1 MVGMLAWKTSQGEK
15 RGKTVTLREREL
27 LHIRICCA
35 EILRGPKTPESV
47 LRRRVNTAA
56 RKLKKAGIG
65 RVILPE
71 DFSQAE
77 QLEKWEL
84 RPVSTLPLRKTLAAD
99 WVRRDLKQRGIPA
112 AGARVAVAAGSMT
125 GEVVRTVTELSLR
138 HRYVLLSV
146 PYGGEELC
154 QQLRREYGVS
164 LLLKPTREQ
173 LEGADMVFVTCGLGG
188 GTGTGS
194 APIIAKIAKKL
205 GALTVAVATMPFSAE
220 GIKRRENAELGLEKL
235 QEAADTVIIIPND
248 KLLEVA
254 PNLPLNKAFMVSDEI
269 LGRAVK
275 GITELITKRGLVSLD
290 FADIR
295 SIMGGSGMAM
305 IGMGESDSGDRA
317 LESVHEALSSPL
329 LDIDIS
335 NATGALVN
343 ISGSSDLTLN
353 EAEKIVQIVGD
364 RLDPEANIIWGAQ
377 IDEDLQNMI
386 RTTIVVSGVKSQ
398 YTIEPKNDDFEEID
412 IDDDFEGTVLG
423 QTEDA
428 PADPLDEFLDGI
440 F

>member
-1 MVGMLAWKTSQGEK
+1 MKFIDDAIKESEQRMEEKAPETISSDIDEELIGIMKGVKTNIFVVGAGGAGNNTISRLNEMGIEGATTIAVNTDAQDLFYSQSAQKILLGRQTSKGLGAGGEPSV
-15 RGKTVTLREREL
+15 GEE
-27 LHIRICCA
+27 CA
-35 EILRGPKTPESV
+35 EES
-47 LRRRVNTAA
+47 
-56 RKLKKAGIG
+56 
-65 RVILPE
+65 E
-71 DFSQAE
+71 DE
-77 QLEKWEL
+77 
-84 RPVSTLPLRKTLAAD
+84 
-99 WVRRDLKQRGIPA
+99 I
-112 AGARVAVAAGSMT
+112 
-125 GEVVRTVTELSLR
+125 
-138 HRYVLLSV
+138 
-146 PYGGEELC
+146 
-154 QQLRREYGVS
+154 RES
-164 LLLKPTREQ
+164 

-220 GIKRRENAELGLEKL
+220 GIKRRENAEEGLEKL
-235 QEAADTVIIIPND
+235 QDAADTVIIIPND

-275 GITELITKRGLVSLD
+275 GITELITKKGLVSLD

-295 SIMGGSGMAM
+295 SIMSGSGMAM

-343 ISGSSDLTLN
+343 ISGSSDLTLH
-353 EAEKIVQIVGD
+353 EAEKIVQVVAD
-364 RLDPEANIIWGAQ
+364 KLDPEANIIWGTQ
-377 IDEDLQNMI
+377 IDESLQNI
-386 RTTIVVSGVKSQ
+386 VRTTVVVSGIKSNYNSISSPDVEFDDDIQ
-398 YTIEPKNDDFEEID
+398 EAGPASDQLDDFI
-412 IDDDFEGTVLG
+412 
-423 QTEDA
+423 
-428 PADPLDEFLDGI
+428 DGI

>member
-1 MVGMLAWKTSQGEK
+1 MKFIDDAIKESEQRMEEKVPEKISSDIDEDLINIIKGVRTNIFVVGAGGAGNNTISRLNEMGIEGATTIAVNTDAQDLFYCQSSKKILLGRQTSKGLGAGGEP
-15 RGKTVTLREREL
+15 TVGEE
-27 LHIRICCA
+27 CA
-35 EILRGPKTPESV
+35 EES
-47 LRRRVNTAA
+47 
-56 RKLKKAGIG
+56 
-65 RVILPE
+65 E
-71 DFSQAE
+71 DE
-77 QLEKWEL
+77 I
-84 RPVSTLPLRKTLAAD
+84 
-99 WVRRDLKQRGIPA
+99 RD
-112 AGARVAVAAGSMT
+112 
-125 GEVVRTVTELSLR
+125 E
-138 HRYVLLSV
+138 
-146 PYGGEELC
+146 
-154 QQLRREYGVS
+154 
-164 LLLKPTREQ
+164 

-220 GIKRRENAELGLEKL
+220 GIKRRENAEQGLEKL
-235 QEAADTVIIIPND
+235 HDAADTVIVIPND

-275 GITELITKRGLVSLD
+275 GITELITKKGLVSLD

-295 SIMGGSGMAM
+295 SIMSGSGMAM

-343 ISGSSDLTLN
+343 ISGSSDLTLH
-353 EAEKIVQIVGD
+353 EAEKIVQVVAD
-364 RLDPEANIIWGAQ
+364 KLDPEANIIWGTQ
-377 IDEDLQNMI
+377 IDESLQNTV
-386 RTTIVVSGVKSQ
+386 RTTVVVSGIKGNYEDNIGPDVNDADDVSESEAANDQ
-398 YTIEPKNDDFEEID
+398 LDDFI
-412 IDDDFEGTVLG
+412 
-423 QTEDA
+423 
-428 PADPLDEFLDGI
+428 DGI

>member
-1 MVGMLAWKTSQGEK
+1 VKIIDDAIKESEQRMEEKQPEKISSDIDEDLINIIQGVKTNIFVVGAGGAGNNTISRLNEMGIEGATTIAVNTDAQDLFYSQSSKKILLGRQTSKGLGAGGEPSV
-15 RGKTVTLREREL
+15 GEE
-27 LHIRICCA
+27 CA
-35 EILRGPKTPESV
+35 EES
-47 LRRRVNTAA
+47 
-56 RKLKKAGIG
+56 
-65 RVILPE
+65 E
-71 DFSQAE
+71 DE
-77 QLEKWEL
+77 I
-84 RPVSTLPLRKTLAAD
+84 
-99 WVRRDLKQRGIPA
+99 RD
-112 AGARVAVAAGSMT
+112 
-125 GEVVRTVTELSLR
+125 E
-138 HRYVLLSV
+138 
-146 PYGGEELC
+146 
-154 QQLRREYGVS
+154 
-164 LLLKPTREQ
+164 

-220 GIKRRENAELGLEKL
+220 GIKRRENAEQGLEKL
-235 QEAADTVIIIPND
+235 QEAADTVIVIPND

-275 GITELITKRGLVSLD
+275 GITELITKKGLVSLD

-295 SIMGGSGMAM
+295 SIMSGSGMAM

-343 ISGSSDLTLN
+343 ISGSSDLTLH
-353 EAEKIVQIVGD
+353 EAEKIVQVVAD
-364 RLDPEANIIWGAQ
+364 KLDPEANIIWGTQ
-377 IDEDLQNMI
+377 IDESLQNMV
-386 RTTIVVSGVKSQ
+386 RTTVVVSGIDANS
-398 YTIEPKNDDFEEID
+398 EPGNEPDVDYSEESGETESANDQLDDFI
-412 IDDDFEGTVLG
+412 
-423 QTEDA
+423 
-428 PADPLDEFLDGI
+428 DGI

>member
-1 MVGMLAWKTSQGEK
+1 MKFIDDAIKESEQRMEEKAPEKISSDIDEDLINIIKGVRTNIFVVGAGGAGNNTISRLNEMGIEGATTIAVNTDAQDLFYCQSSKKILLGRQTSKGLGAGGEP
-15 RGKTVTLREREL
+15 TVGEE
-27 LHIRICCA
+27 CA
-35 EILRGPKTPESV
+35 EES
-47 LRRRVNTAA
+47 
-56 RKLKKAGIG
+56 
-65 RVILPE
+65 E
-71 DFSQAE
+71 DE
-77 QLEKWEL
+77 IRNE
-84 RPVSTLPLRKTLAAD
+84 
-99 WVRRDLKQRGIPA
+99 
-112 AGARVAVAAGSMT
+112 
-125 GEVVRTVTELSLR
+125 
-138 HRYVLLSV
+138 
-146 PYGGEELC
+146 
-154 QQLRREYGVS
+154 
-164 LLLKPTREQ
+164 

-220 GIKRRENAELGLEKL
+220 GIKRRENAEQGLEKL
-235 QEAADTVIIIPND
+235 QEAADTVIVIPND

-275 GITELITKRGLVSLD
+275 GITELITKKGLVSLD

-295 SIMGGSGMAM
+295 SIMSGSGMAM

-343 ISGSSDLTLN
+343 ISGSSDLTLH
-353 EAEKIVQIVGD
+353 EAEKIVQVVAD
-364 RLDPEANIIWGAQ
+364 KLDPEANIIWGTQ
-377 IDEDLQNMI
+377 IDESLQNVV
-386 RTTIVVSGVKSQ
+386 RTTVVVSGIKSSADGV
-398 YTIEPKNDDFEEID
+398 IESDFDD
-412 IDDDFEGTVLG
+412 
-423 QTEDA
+423 TEDV
-428 PADPLDEFLDGI
+428 ADSEAASDQLDSFIDGI

>member
-1 MVGMLAWKTSQGEK
+1 MKFIDDAIKESEQRMEENAPEKISSDIDEELIGIMQGVKTNIFVVGAGGAGNNTISRLNEMGIEGATTIAVNTDAQDLFYSQSGTKILLGRQTSKGLGAGGEPSV
-15 RGKTVTLREREL
+15 GEE
-27 LHIRICCA
+27 CA
-35 EILRGPKTPESV
+35 EES
-47 LRRRVNTAA
+47 
-56 RKLKKAGIG
+56 
-65 RVILPE
+65 E
-71 DFSQAE
+71 DE
-77 QLEKWEL
+77 
-84 RPVSTLPLRKTLAAD
+84 
-99 WVRRDLKQRGIPA
+99 I
-112 AGARVAVAAGSMT
+112 
-125 GEVVRTVTELSLR
+125 
-138 HRYVLLSV
+138 
-146 PYGGEELC
+146 
-154 QQLRREYGVS
+154 REN
-164 LLLKPTREQ
+164 

-205 GALTVAVATMPFSAE
+205 GALTVAVATLPFSAE
-220 GIKRRENAELGLEKL
+220 GIKRRENADQGLEKL

-275 GITELITKRGLVSLD
+275 GITELITKKGLVSLD

-295 SIMGGSGMAM
+295 SIMSGSGMAM

-343 ISGSSDLTLN
+343 ISGSSDLTLH
-353 EAEKIVQIVGD
+353 EAEKIVQVVAD
-364 RLDPEANIIWGAQ
+364 KLDPEANIIWGTQ
-377 IDEDLQNMI
+377 IDESLQNTV
-386 RTTIVVSGVKSQ
+386 RTTVVVSGIKSNSTPDDSSDIDYADDNQ
-398 YTIEPKNDDFEEID
+398 ETGSANDELDDFI
-412 IDDDFEGTVLG
+412 
-423 QTEDA
+423 
-428 PADPLDEFLDGI
+428 DGI

>member
-1 MVGMLAWKTSQGEK
+1 MKFIDDAIKESEQRMEEKAPEKISSDIDEDLINIIQGVRTNIFVVGAGGAGNNTISRLNEMGIEGATTIAVNTDAQDLFYCQSSKKILLGRQTSKGLGAGGEP
-15 RGKTVTLREREL
+15 TVGEE
-27 LHIRICCA
+27 CA
-35 EILRGPKTPESV
+35 EES
-47 LRRRVNTAA
+47 
-56 RKLKKAGIG
+56 
-65 RVILPE
+65 E
-71 DFSQAE
+71 DE
-77 QLEKWEL
+77 IRNE
-84 RPVSTLPLRKTLAAD
+84 
-99 WVRRDLKQRGIPA
+99 
-112 AGARVAVAAGSMT
+112 
-125 GEVVRTVTELSLR
+125 
-138 HRYVLLSV
+138 
-146 PYGGEELC
+146 
-154 QQLRREYGVS
+154 
-164 LLLKPTREQ
+164 

-220 GIKRRENAELGLEKL
+220 GIKRRENAEQGLEKL
-235 QEAADTVIIIPND
+235 QEAADTVIVIPND

-275 GITELITKRGLVSLD
+275 GITELITKKGLVSLD

-295 SIMGGSGMAM
+295 SIMSGSGMAM

-343 ISGSSDLTLN
+343 ISGSSDLTLH
-353 EAEKIVQIVGD
+353 EAEKIVQVVAD
-364 RLDPEANIIWGAQ
+364 KLDPEANIIWGTQ
-377 IDEDLQNMI
+377 IDESLQNTV
-386 RTTIVVSGVKSQ
+386 RTTVVVSGIKSN
-398 YTIEPKNDDFEEID
+398 YDINTEPD
-412 IDDDFEGTVLG
+412 IDF
-423 QTEDA
+423 TEDA
-428 PADPLDEFLDGI
+428 QQSESANDQLDDFIDGI